1 MGSPALFMVCWC
13 NVSVFLIHFIKN
25 IHRLKTGNASK
36 LLKMPIIQF
45 RYSTLFTMPYIL
57 VANYHET
64 NTVSNC
70 INILNSR
77 PSIYCLITRT
87 DPKMTLKRYLSI
99 TFQYSEGGA
108 PSEESQVRGIGT
120 DVGIVSCMVFLAQF
134 ILSLSMVCN
143 LYSFKTR

>member
-1 MGSPALFMVCWC
+1 M
-13 NVSVFLIHFIKN
+13 
-25 IHRLKTGNASK
+25 
-36 LLKMPIIQF
+36 
-45 RYSTLFTMPYIL
+45 Y
-57 VANYHET
+57 
-64 NTVSNC
+64 
-70 INILNSR
+70 INILNSH
-77 PSIYCLITRT
+77 PLIDCLKT

>member
-1 MGSPALFMVCWC
+1 MGSPALLMVCWC
-13 NVSVFLIHFIKN
+13 NVSVLLIYFIKN
-25 IHRLKTGNASK
+25 IDTSKTGNVSK
-36 LLKMPIIQF
+36 LLKMSIIQF

-64 NTVSNC
+64 NTVSKY
-70 INILNSR
+70 INILNSH
-77 PSIYCLITRT
+77 PLSCCLNLGLKNDLKCYFSIA
-87 DPKMTLKRYLSI
+87 
-99 TFQYSEGGA
+99 FQYSEGGA

>member
-1 MGSPALFMVCWC
+1 M
-13 NVSVFLIHFIKN
+13 
-25 IHRLKTGNASK
+25 
-36 LLKMPIIQF
+36 
-45 RYSTLFTMPYIL
+45 
-57 VANYHET
+57 
-64 NTVSNC
+64 
-70 INILNSR
+70 
-77 PSIYCLITRT
+77 T

-143 LYSFKTR
+143 LYSFQTR